1 MNNNVRNIIA
11 AALLALPIGAMA
23 VPAQPGVVM
32 RYQADGTVVPV
43 RLEGDE
49 FSHRV
54 LSEDGWPLLE
64 KQGTLYFA
72 ELSANGQLRPS
83 AFKAAQRMPQTEAF
97 LASQDKTAL
106 LEASSARMKAVRRSA
121 REKNPGLHATSF
133 PHIGS
138 PRALVILVEYP
149 DLKCGTPN
157 AGDYFQG
164 FLNEEGFGQWGAT
177 GSALDYFRDNSDG
190 KFTPQFDLIGPV
202 TLPHEMAYYGANG
215 GGVAGNDVNPA
226 GLVVDAC
233 QLMDSEIDF
242 SVYDH
247 DSDGLIDNVFLFFA
261 GLGENSGG
269 MDDTVWPHSWDV
281 RAAFPDE
288 EYIFDG
294 VQLGHYACTNEWKGD
309 RPDGIGIFIHEFSHV
324 LGLPD
329 LYVTGGANT
338 GAFTPHD
345 WSVLD
350 YGPYNNKSRTPAGYS
365 AYERYALDWVE
376 PVEFSEPDNITLHP
390 LQESNEAYIL
400 KSVANPDEYFLFEN
414 RQNTKWDYYLPGHG
428 MLVWHVDYDY
438 DAWEESGINNNPSHQ
453 RVDLLEADGLL
464 TATTRAGD
472 AFPGTAGITAITNE
486 TCPSLKTWSGE
497 DLETPITD
505 IAESRS
511 GVITF
516 RVKGGLPDSEAPVLA
531 EATEVGSYGFK
542 LSWNA
547 VENAEEYILSI
558 AREDKEDPFFTETL
572 GSDVTS
578 YTISDIAPETTYIAT
593 VSCRQ
598 AGKGISAPSNAVTV
612 TTGAATFEWYAPRG
626 ADASL
631 VGDRYFTANW
641 EPLENASEYFL
652 SVFHKA
658 DVVTRDEYYEFYGGT
673 ECLPPTWECNS
684 TTVFEQ
690 AANSGERTPSLR
702 MNGNASAYIQ
712 SGEFENDIHSI
723 SFWHRG
729 VNKAEG
735 NTLEVTAL
743 VDGEWVPVASVTV
756 TEQAGGRLD
765 TVDCF
770 PAGARAFHIDYKTA
784 GTNKGPIAFD
794 DLTVRIEK
802 SFSKEIVNGMDGVT
816 AGNACEMK
824 VTGLDPETVYFY
836 SVRGFDGSLWSKES
850 KAIRVKTFY
859 DGYNEIESIL
869 TGGGDT
875 PRWFTLQGWEVKNP
889 QPGLIYIRVDRR
901 GSRKI
906 VF

>member
-1 MNNNVRNIIA
+1 M
-11 AALLALPIGAMA
+11 
-23 VPAQPGVVM
+23 
-32 RYQADGTVVPV
+32 
-43 RLEGDE
+43 
-49 FSHRV
+49 
-54 LSEDGWPLLE
+54 
-64 KQGTLYFA
+64 
-72 ELSANGQLRPS
+72 
-83 AFKAAQRMPQTEAF
+83 
-97 LASQDKTAL
+97 
-106 LEASSARMKAVRRSA
+106 
-121 REKNPGLHATSF
+121 
-133 PHIGS
+133 
-138 PRALVILVEYP
+138 
-149 DLKCGTPN
+149 
-157 AGDYFQG
+157 
-164 FLNEEGFGQWGAT
+164 
-177 GSALDYFRDNSDG
+177 
-190 KFTPQFDLIGPV
+190 
-202 TLPHEMAYYGANG
+202 
-215 GGVAGNDVNPA
+215 
-226 GLVVDAC
+226 
-233 QLMDSEIDF
+233 
-242 SVYDH
+242 
-247 DSDGLIDNVFLFFA
+247 
-261 GLGENSGG
+261 
-269 MDDTVWPHSWDV
+269 
-281 RAAFPDE
+281 
-288 EYIFDG
+288 
-294 VQLGHYACTNEWKGD
+294 
-309 RPDGIGIFIHEFSHV
+309 
-324 LGLPD
+324 
-329 LYVTGGANT
+329 
-338 GAFTPHD
+338 
-345 WSVLD
+345 
-350 YGPYNNKSRTPAGYS
+350 
-365 AYERYALDWVE
+365 ER
-376 PVEFSEPDNITLHP
+376 
-390 LQESNEAYIL
+390 Q
-400 KSVANPDEYFLFEN
+400 
-414 RQNTKWDYYLPGHG
+414 
-428 MLVWHVDYDY
+428 
-438 DAWEESGINNNPSHQ
+438 
-453 RVDLLEADGLL
+453 
-464 TATTRAGD
+464 
-472 AFPGTAGITAITNE
+472 
-486 TCPSLKTWSGE
+486 

-702 MNGNASAYIQ
+702 MNGNSDSYIR
-712 SGEFENDIHSI
+712 SGEFENDINSI